1 MLAEDAPGAGT
12 GLAQPPRSAELSE
25 VLIAAPRCPEG
36 LPDPLPASSNP
47 APGRQRAARRRYR
60 GVRECVCMCIYVCV
74 CVCAVGVAL
83 ARSRLLPCARS
94 CREQT
99 FFFLLH
105 PLLFL
110 SPDIDY
116 LRLLYL

>member
-60 GVRECVCMCIYVCV
+60 GVRECVCVYMCVPWGLRLHARGSCP
-74 CVCAVGVAL
+74 AL
-83 ARSRLLPCARS
+83 ALAASRLSFSYYIPS
-94 CREQT
+94 
-99 FFFLLH
+99 FS
-105 PLLFL
+105 
-110 SPDIDY
+110 SPPI
-116 LRLLYL
+116 LTT